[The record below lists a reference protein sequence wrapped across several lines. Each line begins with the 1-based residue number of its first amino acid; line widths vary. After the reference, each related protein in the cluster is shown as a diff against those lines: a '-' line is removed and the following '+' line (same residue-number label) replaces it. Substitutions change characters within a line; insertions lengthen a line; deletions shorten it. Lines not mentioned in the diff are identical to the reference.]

1 MSDDCSTCA
10 SFCFTAI
17 EDDEASGRR
26 QSGEER
32 SQRKGKETQKKKRE
46 EKRRKEKKRKEK
58 KRERESES
66 ESVIDCRLPIVDY
79 RLSITLNVL
88 SGAAYAERLE
98 QQHQQRLDDIAVGFA
113 ARQRASD

>member
-32 SQRKGKETQKKKRE
+32 SQRKGKETQK
-46 EKRRKEKKRKEK
+46 KKRKEK